1 VTAVQREVRRR
12 VRILLL
18 PGTVW
23 ISLLYVVP
31 ALLIL
36 AYSFL
41 TPRIGGGVEWKPSL
55 EAYKELLEPNARA
68 SYYNGYLTVLL
79 RSVVLAAATTVICL
93 GLALPLA
100 VFISRR
106 KSAIAKNALLVAV
119 MIPFWTSLLVR
130 TYAMRYLLANTGP
143 LNEFLENLGYERQVL
158 LNTRLAVLLG
168 LVYTALPFMILPL
181 YASVERVDMR
191 LLEAGRDLGA
201 SARKVFVTVFVPLI
215 RAGITV
221 GCVMVFVISVSQFL
235 VPTLLGGGKV
245 NMVANLL
252 EQEFGEAFNWP
263 LGAAIALFFSALTL
277 LSLWLIV
284 GRREQ
289 EEFL

>member
-1 VTAVQREVRRR
+1 MSVVQRETRRR

-18 PGTVW
+18 PGTAW

-31 ALLIL
+31 AALIL

-41 TPRIGGGVEWKPSL
+41 TPRIGGGVEWDPSL
-55 EAYKELLEPNARA
+55 DAYRELLAGNARA
-68 SYYNGYLTVLL
+68 SYYNGYVTVLV
-79 RSVVLAAATTVICL
+79 RSVVLAAATTAICL

-100 VFISRR
+100 MFISRR
-106 KSAIAKNALLVAV
+106 RSAIAKNALLVAV

-143 LNEFLENLGYERQVL
+143 LNEFLENLGYERQAF
-158 LNTRLAVLLG
+158 LNTRFAVLLG
-168 LVYTALPFMILPL
+168 LVYTALPFMVLPL
-181 YASVERVDMR
+181 YASVERVDGR

-201 SARKVFVTVFVPLI
+201 SARKVFLTVFIPLI

-277 LSLWLIV
+277 FSLWLVV